1 MKLVCVKL
9 NDPNTEP
16 MIYEDVVSIDQS
28 VLRSDTFFV
37 FFLDGTSTSIEY
49 RSDYLYYLDMNR

>member
-16 MIYEDVVSIDQS
+16 IILEDVASIDQS
-28 VLRSDTFFV
+28 VLRPDIFFV
-37 FFLDGTSTSIEY
+37 FLSDGSSTSIEY
-49 RSDYLYYLDMNR
+49 RSDYLYYLHV

>member
-37 FFLDGTSTSIEY
+37 FFLDGTSTIIEY
-49 RSDYLYYLDMNR
+49 RSDYLYYLDK